1 MKLSFFTRILFP
13 FLIILIVASC
23 RQSPHKKNSPS
34 AVYED
39 SLAIRS
45 MIGSN
50 TKTDSIAEVRTRRA
64 RIAWY
69 LSSKTKLIPPE
80 SMTPDMQRALD
91 IALKDSL
98 FTRFLYFN
106 QQPMLCE
113 VFGIYPVKPGD
124 LTIKASPKT
133 YKIEVYNF
141 AQNASIIAFADL
153 NQDKLLSAHQL
164 EQSQPDI
171 PPSLLRTAIAIATN
185 SDEVKEALGYVP
197 IEGNAQM
204 ASTKTSLN
212 KTNCE
217 RSRHLCVAPTFVKDD
232 KALWVI
238 VDLTD
243 LTVAGIRWT
252 NVGTTGPAIITE
264 RKLQDD
270 KMTTCFCEQENRLS
284 KNNWEMN
291 YHITSSDGLEITQLS
306 YKNTPVLKS
315 AKLVDWHVSYSTRD
329 GFGYSDAIGC
339 PVFSQ
344 AAVVANKAP
353 TVAEL
358 RDASNHVI
366 GFTLEQTYF
375 TQGWPTPCNYNYVQR
390 YEFYNDG
397 RFRVAAASIG
407 RGCGNDGTYRPVFRI
422 AFQQQASIQ
431 QWKENGW
438 IPWSKEQWNLQDI
451 TSSYTPEGYLFRIS
465 SPGYSY
471 FLEPGRGQFND
482 KGRGDFAY
490 TYITKYKAEEGDNNL
505 ITIGP
510 CCNEDY
516 RQGPEKFIEPG
527 PESLANSD
535 IVLWYVPQL
544 KNDDRVGKEY
554 CWAES
559 VLQNGI
565 FVAKTYPCMAGP
577 MFVPAKY

>member
-1 MKLSFFTRILFP
+1 MKLSFLAP
-13 FLIILIVASC
+13 LLLSLNLIVLVSGCANG
-23 RQSPHKKNSPS
+23 PHKKDGPS
-34 AVYED
+34 VLYED
-39 SLAIRS
+39 SLAIHS
-45 MIGSN
+45 IIGIN
-50 TKTDSIAEVRTRRA
+50 ATTDSIAEVRSRKA
-64 RIAWY
+64 KIAWY
-69 LSSKTKLIPPE
+69 LSSKSNLIPPD
-80 SMTPDMQRALD
+80 SITPTMQKALE
-91 IALKDSL
+91 IAMKDTA
-98 FTRFLYFN
+98 FTQFLNYN
-106 QQPMLCE
+106 NRPILCE
-113 VFGIYPVKPGD
+113 VFGIYSIKPGD
-124 LTIKASPKT
+124 LIIKASPFT

-141 AQNASIIAFADL
+141 ARNATILAFADL
-153 NQDKLLSAHQL
+153 EQKKLLSVHQVD
-164 EQSQPDI
+164 QSQPDI
-171 PPSLLRTAIAIATN
+171 PPSLQKIAIAIATN
-185 SDEVKEALGYVP
+185 SPEVKEALGYTP
-197 IEGNAQM
+197 SEGNAQM

-217 RSRHLCVAPTFVKDD
+217 RSRHLCVAPTFVQGD

-270 KMTTCFCEQENRLS
+270 KITTCFCEQENKLR

-306 YKNTPVLKS
+306 FKNIPILKS

-358 RDASNHVI
+358 KDEKNNII

-397 RFRVAAASIG
+397 RFRVTAASIG

-422 AFQQQASIQ
+422 AFQQHANIQ
-431 QWKENGW
+431 QWKDDNW
-438 IPWSKEQWNLQDI
+438 APWNKEQWSLQEP
-451 TSSYTPEGYLFRIS
+451 TTNYTPEGYLFKIE

-490 TYITKYKAEEGDNNL
+490 TYVTKHKAEEGDNNL

-510 CCNEDY
+510 CCNTDF
-516 RQGPEKFIEPG
+516 RQGPEKFIEPT
-527 PESLANSD
+527 PESLENSD
-535 IVLWYVPQL
+535 VVLWYVPQL

-559 VLQNGI
+559 VLQNGVFI
-565 FVAKTYPCMAGP
+565 AKTYPCMAGP
-577 MFVPAKY
+577 LFVPGKK

>member
-153 NQDKLLSAHQL
+153 SQDKLLSAHQL

-451 TSSYTPEGYLFRIS
+451 TSTYTPEGYLFRIS

-471 FLEPGRGQFND
+471 FVEPGRGQFND

>member
-50 TKTDSIAEVRTRRA
+50 TKTDSIWEVRTRRA

-69 LSSKTKLIPPE
+69 LSSKTKLIPPD

-153 NQDKLLSAHQL
+153 SQDKLLSAHQL

-284 KNNWEMN
+284 KNNWKMN

-438 IPWSKEQWNLQDI
+438 IPWSKEQWNLQDV
-451 TSSYTPEGYLFRIS
+451 TSTYTPEGYLFRIS